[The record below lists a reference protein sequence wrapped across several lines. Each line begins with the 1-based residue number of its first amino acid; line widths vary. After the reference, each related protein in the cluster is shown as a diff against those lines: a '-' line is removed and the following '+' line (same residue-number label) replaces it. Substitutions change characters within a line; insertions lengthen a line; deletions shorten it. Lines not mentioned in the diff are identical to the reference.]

1 MPNCVFSI
9 IIMKK
14 FQVLSH
20 LRSHSKNTPTRTH
33 FARTIPRGFAPL
45 SHLKYRTHV
54 CDRTSAHTHVH
65 TLESVILSKN
75 SSNEIQT
82 ITYQLWLTIVLMQQH
97 NQNSFQRIRTCFSSS
112 AGFFILT
119 TGWAGSN
126 WKIVDG

>member
-54 CDRTSAHTHVH
+54 CDRTSARTHVH
-65 TLESVILSKN
+65 TLHLIPYTLHINRSNNFVCPLKKN
-75 SSNEIQT
+75 SRFFFSFLSNNRQKMIQD
-82 ITYQLWLTIVLMQQH
+82 
-97 NQNSFQRIRTCFSSS
+97 FFSSGQVVYLPS
-112 AGFFILT
+112 
-119 TGWAGSN
+119 SN
-126 WKIVDG
+126 YH